1 MMRSAL
7 QIREPSG
14 QATNDVFL
22 IGCCEPSS
30 HAIEIMQVEAPNM
43 AASSSPLSS
52 LSSLVPSSVPS
63 IEPAPAVAGSRAKF
77 TYSRKSL
84 ASEQDDQ
91 ARGAQESSS
100 SSSQPASPSDNLFD
114 SPMRSY
120 GRSNASLRADHGA
133 SDAIVTSESS
143 PATTVPAANSAIKIG
158 PSSLF
163 RRVDS
168 QPSQHSDDDHHDDPH
183 PQSPTASPAVNRTKK
198 FNLGMARAIF
208 DSDSDND
215 ADDSNQRSNATQRV
229 RPDNNEHGDDDA
241 IIARIRA
248 QAVREAESDP
258 FTGSLSSV
266 PPSSS
271 QAQSSLHRSSL
282 GSADEQMADDD
293 QDGSITI
300 TRRRG
305 AKVSAMKAR
314 GGQAKHSKF
323 TSSSDKEASAIS
335 DDDDDHVRSHK
346 PRTFKLVSSASSTSA
361 TPADQ
366 DDVHDATDTTAPSRR
381 QVMDALAARARKAHG
396 EAEAENDAN
405 TQADPLLD
413 AFFGGTSPGRI
424 PSRSPSLDI
433 QESDKDEHNDAMPAF
448 MAAPG
453 TNATAKSKPKK
464 KKQAPKERDILSDL
478 EDDSER
484 AHAKAASK
492 RAAATKE
499 KAPPKVKPLSKKEIE
514 TMHRQTARI
523 ARENRTRLAPTHQKK
538 TFGLNALLSKIR
550 TTETIRGTGVAAV
563 TNDAADS
570 ASSEAAQSSSQI
582 PSGQSRSQHAS
593 DPIESDPIPERSSP
607 RPNYSSSPVVPMSR
621 QQERKLGLD
630 QSTSSANFLQN
641 GAAGRVAGLATKQ
654 DQQPLQSHH
663 LLVTDDEDDLQLPDL
678 ASIVKQSRDQQ
689 DADKE
694 AARKKQQLR
703 DMKLRLLEKARQQ
716 PSTADSKQAAAAL
729 DSLSKAGA
737 VKIDEEDDL
746 EVYQPGSV
754 LAAKHNLP
762 ATPGKKRP
770 TDLLYREIGVRPGKT
785 PPSRK
790 SYAGTNANGS
800 PSTTLHKVDDV
811 ENADDQDDLV
821 VTDSQLRSAGKSL
834 FIATDKAAGEVPTTQ
849 AHAASTQAP
858 RDETTAHAS
867 STQAGGRA
875 GPPKMTQAQLNATL
889 MRKMQSQSLK
899 ARSQNGG
906 KSANGK
912 KAIAPDAN
920 RHTRS
925 AAPDVEAMLQRL
937 GDAANGEEQASGLNE
952 GGEADDDEDDPDYIM
967 PPARHAESVIGS
979 QIGSDVDMGSASEIE
994 PADDEQDFIDMGSA
1008 DEDDE
1013 NQIVDD
1019 AGIRDAIEDADDDS
1033 EKENAPPPAS
1043 QQSQRS
1049 NASPSLSRSLL
1060 PSRAVMDDDED
1071 EMPAARPNAR
1081 RARRS
1086 ALADDDDGDD
1096 EADENSLRP
1105 GPFDS
1110 SRSVIQTGST
1120 GQSQGLTRVPLGDI
1134 SSQSIDQSMPFSR
1147 SNTSSPAV
1155 QHAQPPGVA
1164 AAVRRDPLVIL
1175 PSTGQ
1180 VEDESFRTDDI
1191 PSQAG
1196 DLGRFF
1202 ESTMPPPAT
1211 RSAFAATQAPKDFWD
1226 QTQTQTQQTQ
1236 SQSQLPSSIRPPQA
1250 TNERRELVR
1259 DESANSALGAFF
1271 QDTQQDELRGESLDI
1286 FDNPKNADGKA
1297 HGFTQFFF
1305 DGTPSATG
1313 DGQGATDASK
1323 AGPSVWDASAM
1334 PPPKST
1340 EVDAFAALRKAQ
1352 MGEAMDLLDPTPSVL
1367 PSFDE
1372 SQAEREAYAQAQ
1384 SNGQMANKS
1393 PEKMYMNRDGFFTQ
1407 TKPSQQVGL
1416 WSQYDTQGL
1425 SQSQQQ
1431 GAGGASGMWLS
1442 PAAPRGSARRD
1453 SEISDGG
1460 AGPIASVFD
1469 EDRDED
1475 APVQLKR
1482 LRRGGAH
1489 NAVAQDADQQED
1501 DVESEI
1507 DDENGPPS
1515 SQPEPKTRNAFDVL
1529 RQGPLQV
1536 AFDDEPITKGKKRKS
1551 AFIEGEAEESEDEEL
1566 GGQKRQ
1572 DGGGLKGV
1580 FGDDKDSV
1588 SGADEDEDDED
1599 DADAADLQELVDNE
1613 RELDEAEKDEAAR
1626 ARFREDMEARDR
1638 EDLELHQKAVLGAY
1652 RNRRRGAGLN
1662 GIEGF
1667 LDEDADDEELKRRAA
1682 LGSHM
1687 SAWKKRKLLDG
1698 TEDGMDALAAHEEA
1712 QAFVKSYAATHVV
1725 DHESEKY
1732 DFLTMAAADRD
1743 SDEDEDM
1750 DGEEERDADEE
1761 EEEGDGLQEDAF
1773 GPVVTK
1779 QPRKIGYQDVA
1790 SIVRERRKAKHR
1802 SALDD
1807 DEDQEEEEQYRRNGD
1822 GWDSDE
1828 DDTEARLA
1836 NALHDRIK
1844 GVGATRNGAMQP
1856 SLVAQPNRRPQ
1867 LGVQYGRQSSRAVD
1881 TALDSVESMDVD
1893 TQDNIHEAAADDMD
1907 DDDGAGSGSLM
1918 ARLLSRRPAPRPSTL
1933 RSSSSLATPTDTLED
1948 AEPEWGNDANIVRA
1962 PKPTAGGGGAGS
1974 QSSASASK
1982 LAFGAAGGKADR
1994 FKTGKERGVGKTGS
2008 MLLSKQGIMRRES
2021 GFSSSSSSSSLR

>member
-1 MMRSAL
+1 
-7 QIREPSG
+7 
-14 QATNDVFL
+14 
-22 IGCCEPSS
+22 
-30 HAIEIMQVEAPNM
+30 MQVEAPNM

-77 TYSRKSL
+77 TYSRKPL

-91 ARGAQESSS
+91 ARAAQESSS

-120 GRSNASLRADHGA
+120 GRSNAFIRADHGT
-133 SDAIVTSESS
+133 SDAIVASESS

-183 PQSPTASPAVNRTKK
+183 SQSPTNSPAVSRTKK

-215 ADDSNQRSNATQRV
+215 ADDSNQKSNAKQRV
-229 RPDNNEHGDDDA
+229 RPDSAEHGDDDA

-248 QAVREAESDP
+248 QAVRNADSDP
-258 FTGSLSSV
+258 FSGSLSSV

-271 QAQSSLHRSSL
+271 QAHSSLHRSSL
-282 GSADEQMADDD
+282 GSGDEQMAEDD

-314 GGQAKHSKF
+314 GGKAKHSNI

-335 DDDDDHVRSHK
+335 DEDDDHVRSHK
-346 PRTFKLVSSASSTSA
+346 PRAFKLVSSASSTSA
-361 TPADQ
+361 TPADH
-366 DDVHDATDTTAPSRR
+366 DDAHNAIDTTAPSRR
-381 QVMDALAARARKAHG
+381 EVMDALAARARKAHG
-396 EAEAENDAN
+396 EIEAENDASA
-405 TQADPLLD
+405 QADPLLD
-413 AFFGGTSPGRI
+413 AFFGGASPGRI

-433 QESDKDEHNDAMPAF
+433 QESDEDEHNDAMPAF

-453 TNATAKSKPKK
+453 TTATAKPKPKK

-478 EDDSER
+478 EDDFER
-484 AHAKAASK
+484 ANAKAASK
-492 RAAATKE
+492 RATATKE

-550 TTETIRGTGVAAV
+550 TTETTRGSAGAGTAAS

-582 PSGQSRSQHAS
+582 PSGQSKSQHAS

-607 RPNYSSSPVVPMSR
+607 HPNDSSSPVVPMSR
-621 QQERKLGLD
+621 QQERRLGLD
-630 QSTSSANFLQN
+630 QSTSSATFLQN

-654 DQQPLQSHH
+654 DQKPLQS
-663 LLVTDDEDDLQLPDL
+663 LVTDDEDDLQLPDL

-689 DADKE
+689 EADKE
-694 AARKKQQLR
+694 AARKRQQLR

-716 PSTADSKQAAAAL
+716 PSTSDSKRAAAAL
-729 DSLSKAGA
+729 DAISKAGA

-754 LAAKHNLP
+754 LAAKHNLL

-790 SYAGTNANGS
+790 SNTGTNANGS
-800 PSTTLHKVDDV
+800 PTNTLHTSENG

-821 VTDSQLRSAGKSL
+821 VTDSQLRSAGKGL

-849 AHAASTQAP
+849 AQAASTQAP
-858 RDETTAHAS
+858 RDETTAHAP

-912 KAIAPDAN
+912 NATASNADKY
-920 RHTRS
+920 TRS

-937 GDAANGEEQASGLNE
+937 GEAANGEEKASGLND

-967 PPARHAESVIGS
+967 PPARNAESVIGS

-1013 NQIVDD
+1013 NQIVDE
-1019 AGIRDAIEDADDDS
+1019 AGVRDTIEDADDDS

-1049 NASPSLSRSLL
+1049 DASPSLSRNLL

-1071 EMPAARPNAR
+1071 EVPAARPNAR

-1164 AAVRRDPLVIL
+1164 AAAVRRDPLVIP

-1180 VEDESFRTDDI
+1180 FEDESFRTDDI

-1202 ESTMPPPAT
+1202 EPTMPPPAT
-1211 RSAFAATQAPKDFWD
+1211 RSAFAATQGPKDFWD

-1236 SQSQLPSSIRPPQA
+1236 SQSQLPPSTRPAQA
-1250 TNERRELVR
+1250 TNDRRELVR

-1286 FDNPKNADGKA
+1286 FENPKNADGKA

-1305 DGTPSATG
+1305 DGTPSAPG
-1313 DGQGATDASK
+1313 DGQGATGGSK

-1384 SNGQMANKS
+1384 ANGQMANRS

-1407 TKPSQQVGL
+1407 TKPSQQVGM
-1416 WSQYDTQGL
+1416 WSQYDTQSQ

-1431 GAGGASGMWLS
+1431 GAGGASGMWPS
-1442 PAAPRGSARRD
+1442 PAARRGSARRD
-1453 SEISDGG
+1453 SGISDGG
-1460 AGPIASVFD
+1460 ADPIASVFD
-1469 EDRDED
+1469 EDEDED

-1489 NAVAQDADQQED
+1489 HAVAQKTDQQED
-1501 DVESEI
+1501 DVESEF

-1529 RQGPLQV
+1529 REGPLQV
-1536 AFDDEPITKGKKRKS
+1536 AFDDEPVNKGKKRKS

-1566 GGQKRQ
+1566 GGQKRG

-1613 RELDEAEKDEAAR
+1613 RDLDEAEKDEAAR
-1626 ARFREDMEARDR
+1626 ARFREDMEAQDR
-1638 EDLELHQKAVLGAY
+1638 EDLELHQKAIQGAY

-1682 LGSHM
+1682 LGSHANM

-1750 DGEEERDADEE
+1750 DAEEERDADEE
-1761 EEEGDGLQEDAF
+1761 EEEGDGLEEDAF

-1807 DEDQEEEEQYRRNGD
+1807 DEDQEEERARRSGD

-1844 GVGATRNGAMQP
+1844 GVGATRNGTVQP
-1856 SLVAQPNRRPQ
+1856 SLVAQPNRRTQ
-1867 LGVQYGRQSSRAVD
+1867 LGVQYGRKSSRTVD
-1881 TALDSVESMDVD
+1881 AALDSVESMDVD
-1893 TQDNIHEAAADDMD
+1893 TQASTHEATLDDMD
-1907 DDDGAGSGSLM
+1907 DDDGVGSGSLM

-1962 PKPTAGGGGAGS
+1962 PKPTAGGGAGS

-1982 LAFGAAGGKADR
+1982 LAFGGAGGKADKA
-1994 FKTGKERGVGKTGS
+1994 KTGKERGTGRAGS
-2008 MLLSKQGIMRRES
+2008 MLLSKQAIMRRES